1 MASTQNQKTSS
12 GGSAAGSLSARLL
25 GPPVFAAWCV
35 ITSDFQPR
43 LLACIW
49 SPLLV

>member
-1 MASTQNQKTSS
+1 MASSQKQKTAD
-12 GGSAAGSLSARLL
+12 GGSVAGLLSARLL